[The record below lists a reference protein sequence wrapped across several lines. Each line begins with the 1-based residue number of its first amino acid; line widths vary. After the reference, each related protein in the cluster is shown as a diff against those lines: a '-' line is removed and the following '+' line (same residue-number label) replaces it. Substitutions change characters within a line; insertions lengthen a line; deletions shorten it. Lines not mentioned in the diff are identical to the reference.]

1 MMEVMTGMD
10 SDERLWEARLVAD
23 VRAGVRLAENE
34 LYAYCADYFWR
45 KYRGVFFVGEEEAAE
60 IFQDAFIALW
70 EHIERGRLVCLD
82 GNMVGKN
89 GAPLTCSILTYFM
102 GIARFKYLEW
112 SRDHAEAIRTAD
124 GEDQEDDVT
133 LLDVKEMAAVLYDEE
148 TGRCWT
154 SFATLWPECRIGV
167 ERFSPSSTMRRRIST
182 RSWKSCRPS
191 AARTPSRPRSINV
204 WRD

>member
-70 EHIERGRLVCLD
+70 EHISTTR
-82 GNMVGKN
+82 
-89 GAPLTCSILTYFM
+89 
-102 GIARFKYLEW
+102 
-112 SRDHAEAIRTAD
+112 
-124 GEDQEDDVT
+124 
-133 LLDVKEMAAVLYDEE
+133 E

>member
-1 MMEVMTGMD
+1 MMETMTGMD

-102 GIARFKYLEW
+102 GIARFK
-112 SRDHAEAIRTAD
+112 
-124 GEDQEDDVT
+124 
-133 LLDVKEMAAVLYDEE
+133 
-148 TGRCWT
+148 
-154 SFATLWPECRIGV
+154 
-167 ERFSPSSTMRRRIST
+167 
-182 RSWKSCRPS
+182 
-191 AARTPSRPRSINV
+191 
-204 WRD
+204 

>member
-1 MMEVMTGMD
+1 M
-10 SDERLWEARLVAD
+10 
-23 VRAGVRLAENE
+23 
-34 LYAYCADYFWR
+34 
-45 KYRGVFFVGEEEAAE
+45 GEEEAAE

-133 LLDVKEMAAVLYDEE
+133 LLDVKEMAVVLYDE
-148 TGRCWT
+148 GDGAMLDIVCDLVAGMSDRCGEILT
-154 SFATLWPECRIGV
+154 KFYYEEKDLDTILEELPTIGSKNALKTKKYKCM
-167 ERFSPSSTMRRRIST
+167 EGLRN
-182 RSWKSCRPS
+182 
-191 AARTPSRPRSINV
+191 AAKEVYHKYLNEE
-204 WRD
+204 

>member
-102 GIARFKYLEW
+102 GIARFKYLEGPETMPKP
-112 SRDHAEAIRTAD
+112 S
-124 GEDQEDDVT
+124 V
-133 LLDVKEMAAVLYDEE
+133 LLM
-148 TGRCWT
+148 
-154 SFATLWPECRIGV
+154 
-167 ERFSPSSTMRRRIST
+167 
-182 RSWKSCRPS
+182 
-191 AARTPSRPRSINV
+191 ARTRRTT
-204 WRD
+204 

>member
-1 MMEVMTGMD
+1 MD

-102 GIARFKYLEW
+102 GIAALNISNGPETMPKP
-112 SRDHAEAIRTAD
+112 S
-124 GEDQEDDVT
+124 V
-133 LLDVKEMAAVLYDEE
+133 LLM
-148 TGRCWT
+148 
-154 SFATLWPECRIGV
+154 
-167 ERFSPSSTMRRRIST
+167 
-182 RSWKSCRPS
+182 
-191 AARTPSRPRSINV
+191 ARTRRTT
-204 WRD
+204 

>member
-89 GAPLTCSILTYFM
+89 GAPLTCSILTYN
-102 GIARFKYLEW
+102 LL
-112 SRDHAEAIRTAD
+112 AELI
-124 GEDQEDDVT
+124 
-133 LLDVKEMAAVLYDEE
+133 
-148 TGRCWT
+148 
-154 SFATLWPECRIGV
+154 
-167 ERFSPSSTMRRRIST
+167 
-182 RSWKSCRPS
+182 
-191 AARTPSRPRSINV
+191 
-204 WRD
+204 